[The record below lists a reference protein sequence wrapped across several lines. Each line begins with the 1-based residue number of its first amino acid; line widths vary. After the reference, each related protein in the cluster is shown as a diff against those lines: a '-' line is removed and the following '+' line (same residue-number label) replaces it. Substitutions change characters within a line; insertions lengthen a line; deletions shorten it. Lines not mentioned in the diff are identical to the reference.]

1 MKLCSR
7 YNKAVQKQIEQST
20 EEDTEQKQATVNP
33 QEIAEVVCKAL
44 NQRLTLEHS

>member
-7 YNKAVQKQIEQST
+7 FNKALQKQISQSSEETAEQN
-20 EEDTEQKQATVNP
+20 QATLNP

-44 NQRLTLEHS
+44 NQRLTLELS